1 VVFPVK
7 VIKFILIVGLSAIVF
22 VDALIVALA
31 TIRTTDMELNAVK
44 LKLKEVL
51 GLPVMHQRDFL
62 KTTQ

>member
-1 VVFPVK
+1 MK
-7 VIKFILIVGLSAIVF
+7 VIKFILIVRLPAIVF
-22 VDALIVALA
+22 VDELIVALA
-31 TIRTTDMELNAVK
+31 TIRTTDMELNAAK